1 MLAVDVVKQLYRA
14 FAADDGPAM
23 RALLDPDIEWIEA
36 EGYVYGGTYRGWDA
50 VLDGVVARDRAEWEG
65 FTASPEIFMSDGD
78 NVVTV
83 GRYSGTYK
91 ATQKAFTAR
100 FAHWYV
106 VRDDRIVRFEQIV
119 DSAKVQECLS

>member
-1 MLAVDVVKQLYRA
+1 MHAVDVVKQLYRA
-14 FAADDGPAM
+14 FAAADDSAM
-23 RALLDPDIEWIEA
+23 RGLLDPDIEWIEA

-50 VLDGVVARDRAEWEG
+50 ILEGVVARDRADWEG

-83 GRYSGTYK
+83 GWYSGIYA
-91 ATQKAFTAR
+91 ATQKPFTAR

-106 VRDDRIVRFEQIV
+106 VRDDRIVRFEQVV
-119 DSAKVQECLS
+119 DSA